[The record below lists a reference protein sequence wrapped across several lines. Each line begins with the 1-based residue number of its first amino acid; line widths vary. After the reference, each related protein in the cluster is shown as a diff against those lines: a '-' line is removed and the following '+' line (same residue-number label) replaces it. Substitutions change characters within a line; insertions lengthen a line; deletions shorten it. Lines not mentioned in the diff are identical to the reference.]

1 MSTVE
6 VKVRLPDSTYKQLDD
21 LARQQH
27 RTLDEV
33 LQTAVS
39 EWLEAQVRLEQA
51 RALMRELGQG
61 LEGSGHRARD
71 VARRHDAYL
80 YKRDTR

>member
-21 LARQQH
+21 LARQQR

-33 LQTAVS
+33 LQAAVS
-39 EWLEAQVRLEQA
+39 EWLEAQARLERA

-61 LEGSGHRARD
+61 LDGGPRARD

-80 YKRDTR
+80 YERDTR

>member
-21 LARQQH
+21 LARQQR

-33 LQTAVS
+33 LQAAVS
-39 EWLEAQVRLEQA
+39 EWLEAQARLERA

-61 LEGSGHRARD
+61 LDGGPRACD

-80 YKRDTR
+80 YERDTR